1 MDILLKYTLKK
12 IQEQT
17 SLIPNLNRGGCC
29 HFAKLL
35 AKGSD
40 KDSGGFIIKAE
51 KDCNEKIVNACEAAM
66 DAMSSVPMVSTATV
80 RLIAENT
87 ILVQDSMPPAG
98 FGFVRC
104 VIANEENL
112 GNIRYRYVPLFA
124 EMCVHACKA
133 FIYNSYIITLDRG
146 FISGG
151 QELGKFKEIIEGYS
165 DYDQIYRDFIKEKW
179 MKAAFMNDR
188 EKMNRFIK
196 LQVGA
201 FR

>member
-1 MDILLKYTLKK
+1 MQRCAYTL
-12 IQEQT
+12 
-17 SLIPNLNRGGCC
+17 
-29 HFAKLL
+29 
-35 AKGSD
+35 
-40 KDSGGFIIKAE
+40 
-51 KDCNEKIVNACEAAM
+51 
-66 DAMSSVPMVSTATV
+66 V
-80 RLIAENT
+80 RHLFT
-87 ILVQDSMPPAG
+87 I
-98 FGFVRC
+98 
-104 VIANEENL
+104 
-112 GNIRYRYVPLFA
+112 
-124 EMCVHACKA
+124 H
-133 FIYNSYIITLDRG
+133 IITLDRG